1 MPLNID
7 WQQILLHMFNF
18 VLLMGGMY
26 FLLYKP
32 VKSFMDKRTEYY
44 KELDSKAKDD
54 VEEAQRMKKLYSDQL
69 EKAQEEIRQQNA
81 EMTASAKVSAEKII
95 SEAEQQRESIL
106 KQASSEA
113 VKEKERI
120 IATAKTEIADIAVLA
135 AKKILDDSETSKEV
149 KENE

>member
-81 EMTASAKVSAEKII
+81 EMTASAKASAEKII

-135 AKKILDDSETSKEV
+135 AKKILDDSETSKEG